1 MRCRLP
7 TLVVK
12 TGFAPATVSVQV
24 AAGGVQ
30 EAFVE
35 LQVQRTVAETVTVVA
50 STRTDKRLEDQP
62 MRVEVLA
69 REEIEEK
76 MLVTPGSLIAKRDG
90 WIDAGNLP
98 GRQVARNERDEHEP
112 PSRKQKGDRIG
123 RAEPC
128 KKHRQRRRDEE

>member
-1 MRCRLP
+1 VAYKRLLWSCRCS
-7 TLVVK
+7 
-12 TGFAPATVSVQV
+12 APS
-24 AAGGVQ
+24 
-30 EAFVE
+30 
-35 LQVQRTVAETVTVVA
+35 RKPVTVVA

-98 GRQVARNERDEHEP
+98 GRQVARNERNEHEAR
-112 PSRKQKGDRIG
+112 SGKQKGGRIG
-123 RAEPC
+123 RAEPG